1 MTMHESKGKF
11 YGTVPV
17 ILSRVV
23 EPNERIPFRHTVYEI
38 GHKPPYGGV
47 SARLDGKN
55 VEEPVEWWESAGWT
69 VTVDRLL
76 AELMGW
82 ELAPSD
88 QTV

>member
-1 MTMHESKGKF
+1 MSMHESNGKF

-23 EPNERIPFRHTVYEI
+23 PADGWGDTRHTVYEI

-47 SARLDGKN
+47 SARINGKHT
-55 VEEPVEWWESAGWT
+55 EQPVEWWEAAGWT

-76 AELMGW
+76 AEVMGW
-82 ELAPSD
+82 EERE
-88 QTV
+88 